1 MVNSHLSWLILIVAG
16 VFEALWVFYLK
27 KSMGFTQLTA
37 TVLFVFTL
45 IISMVLLALA
55 MKMLP
60 MSVAYP
66 VWTGIG
72 AIGSVLMGWWL
83 FNETITLPLLL
94 SFCFVIVGIIG
105 IKVFS

>member
-1 MVNSHLSWLILIVAG
+1 
-16 VFEALWVFYLK
+16 
-27 KSMGFTQLTA
+27 MGFTQLTA
-37 TVLFVFTL
+37 TVLFVITL